1 MSWWQKLNS
10 FNIVL
15 SKRNCW
21 KIEQQLKEK
30 KKVDFQSIERLMRL
44 NLINVKTELNGYF
57 VLFQGTVDFIS
68 IEPPFLESK
77 T

>member
-1 MSWWQKLNS
+1 M
-10 FNIVL
+10 
-15 SKRNCW
+15 
-21 KIEQQLKEK
+21 
-30 KKVDFQSIERLMRL
+30 DFQSIERLMRL